1 MKIIIYP
8 NILGIFIVSP
18 LWGMISA
25 RLFLQSW
32 LAFIS
37 SIINLIGLVKGEV
50 ERKTT
55 ILGFG
60 VGQFQAVLFSFL
72 IWLGNYLLTQVLLF
86 GYTQAESIIY
96 WIFAGLSFLYMLP
109 QIPNRI
115 KKAWKMA
122 TERGFIEAE
131 MMERKLREWKVKIK
145 ENRIFKPKIAPLSG
159 QELYELTKQFT
170 GLEGKLIFVL
180 GTPEATVLSVY
191 DVYTWHKWM
200 YEWYDEGKH
209 YEAVIKS
216 RMYPHQQEQDLLD
229 KASKI
234 KKIEDFIK
242 LILQAENQT
251 LSDNE
256 VISPIEKYNKTRGRV
271 YKREP
276 K

>member
-180 GTPEATVLSVY
+180 GTPEATVL
-191 DVYTWHKWM
+191 
-200 YEWYDEGKH
+200 
-209 YEAVIKS
+209 
-216 RMYPHQQEQDLLD
+216 
-229 KASKI
+229 
-234 KKIEDFIK
+234 
-242 LILQAENQT
+242 
-251 LSDNE
+251 
-256 VISPIEKYNKTRGRV
+256 
-271 YKREP
+271 
-276 K
+276 